1 MTADLFMGRM
11 YVIKRTGE
19 KEEVAFDKITRRIAS
34 LCEGLNPEFIDPVK
48 VTQKVVEGVYP
59 GVTTSEIDVLAA
71 ETCAYMSQL
80 HPDFSTLAAR
90 IAVSN
95 LHKNTQGDF
104 IEGVKILHGVKDK
117 AGRPAPLVS
126 DELLDIVLEH
136 GEKINAAIDYD
147 RDYQFDYF
155 GFKTLERSYLF
166 RNPETKSVVER
177 PQQMFMR
184 VSLGIHGKD
193 AIDDAIVTYN
203 LMSKGFFTHATPTLF
218 NAGTPKPQMSSC
230 FLLSMK
236 EDSIEGIYET
246 LKQCALISKTAG
258 GIGVAITNVRACE
271 SYIRGTNGFSNG
283 IVPMLRVFNDTA
295 RYVDQGGGK
304 RKGSIAVYMEPWH
317 PDIFEFLDLRK
328 NHGKEEQR
336 ARDLFYGLWIPDLF
350 MKRVMENKDWSL
362 FCPNECPGLQDSY
375 GEAFEKL
382 YLQYESEGKAR
393 KVIKSQAL
401 WFKILESQQE
411 TGTPYML
418 YKDAC
423 NEKSNQKNLGTIRC
437 SNLCTEIIEYTSPD
451 EIAVCN
457 LASLALPKYVVTE
470 NGKKRFD
477 FQKLRDVVNV
487 ATRNLNKVIERNH
500 YPVEPARKSNLSHR
514 PIGLGVQGLADT
526 FMLLKYPYESPEA
539 ARLNKDIFETIYY
552 AACETS
558 MQVAKEQGPYLTF
571 PGSPASEGLL
581 QFDLWGVTPDSGL
594 WDWAALKEQIK
605 VHGMRNSLLV
615 APMPTASTAQILGNN
630 ESFEPY
636 TQNIYSRRVL
646 SGEFV
651 QINKHLVRDL
661 MDAGLWSVELKNQL
675 IAHKGSVQHIDC
687 IPQNLKDL
695 YKTVWEIKQKVVL
708 DLAAGRGPYI
718 DQSQSLNIHMT
729 DCTNAK
735 LSSMHFYGWKLGL
748 KTGQYYLRT
757 KAAADAIQFTL
768 EAEKITGGQRVKP
781 PAVASSSSS
790 PKPEQNA
797 PEEEE
802 EGCTMCSG

>member
-1 MTADLFMGRM
+1 
-11 YVIKRTGE
+11 
-19 KEEVAFDKITRRIAS
+19 
-34 LCEGLNPEFIDPVK
+34 
-48 VTQKVVEGVYP
+48 
-59 GVTTSEIDVLAA
+59 
-71 ETCAYMSQL
+71 
-80 HPDFSTLAAR
+80 
-90 IAVSN
+90 
-95 LHKNTQGDF
+95 
-104 IEGVKILHGVKDK
+104 
-117 AGRPAPLVS
+117 
-126 DELLDIVLEH
+126 
-136 GEKINAAIDYD
+136 
-147 RDYQFDYF
+147 
-155 GFKTLERSYLF
+155 
-166 RNPETKSVVER
+166 
-177 PQQMFMR
+177 
-184 VSLGIHGKD
+184 
-193 AIDDAIVTYN
+193 
-203 LMSKGFFTHATPTLF
+203 
-218 NAGTPKPQMSSC
+218 
-230 FLLSMK
+230 
-236 EDSIEGIYET
+236 
-246 LKQCALISKTAG
+246 
-258 GIGVAITNVRACE
+258 
-271 SYIRGTNGFSNG
+271 
-283 IVPMLRVFNDTA
+283 
-295 RYVDQGGGK
+295 
-304 RKGSIAVYMEPWH
+304 
-317 PDIFEFLDLRK
+317 
-328 NHGKEEQR
+328 
-336 ARDLFYGLWIPDLF
+336 
-350 MKRVMENKDWSL
+350 
-362 FCPNECPGLQDSY
+362 
-375 GEAFEKL
+375 
-382 YLQYESEGKAR
+382 
-393 KVIKSQAL
+393 
-401 WFKILESQQE
+401 
-411 TGTPYML
+411 
-418 YKDAC
+418 
-423 NEKSNQKNLGTIRC
+423 
-437 SNLCTEIIEYTSPD
+437 
-451 EIAVCN
+451 
-457 LASLALPKYVVTE
+457 VTE

-571 PGSPASEGLL
+571 AGSPASEGLL

-636 TQNIYSRRVL
+636 TQNIYTRRVL

-661 MDAGLWSVELKNQL
+661 MEAGLWSVELKNQL

-687 IPQNLKDL
+687 IPQKLKDL

-781 PAVASSSSS
+781 PTVASSSSS